1 MSIETET
8 DRLEVL
14 KALGEIVDVSGRQ
27 VWGIFERTSLEISFD
42 SAVDAMKPSL
52 LVRSSD
58 VESIGRGASV
68 IRKGNNYSV
77 ATINPDGEGM
87 TTLELNEA

>member
-27 VWGIFERTSLEISFD
+27 GWGIFERTSLEISFD